1 MGAHRPDDQCA
12 GRRHLECGEGPSR
25 IHSVD
30 GSLDGVR
37 HHRLLIQ
44 RDDRGSAPIESL
56 FALIL
61 LLFLMLGTIE
71 VAFALYGR
79 NVIASAA
86 HEAARTAVELGR
98 DPRDAAVV
106 ATNTVVRSAGGL
118 TRDLNVVVDTDTG
131 DGSVRVTVTGVVD
144 AFGPIPFPFPVEAVA
159 TAHSTERP
167 R

>member
-12 GRRHLECGEGPSR
+12 RRRDLGCGQGSSR
-25 IHSVD
+25 VHRVD
-30 GSLDGVR
+30 RSLDGVR
-37 HHRLLIQ
+37 QHRLLIPTNE
-44 RDDRGSAPIESL
+44 RGAAPLESL

-61 LLFLMLGTIE
+61 LLFLVLGTIE

-79 NVIASAA
+79 NVIASSA

-98 DPRDAAVV
+98 DPREAALV
-106 ATNTVVRSAGGL
+106 ATNTVARSASNL
-118 TRDLNVVVDTDTG
+118 TRDLNVDVDVSR
-131 DGSVRVTVTGVVD
+131 GSVRVTVRGVVD

-159 TAHSTERP
+159 TAHKTGRP